1 MRNVAIGACLG
12 CVLALSG
19 CSSHSSRQLQALSA
33 VGAIQQDA
41 PVKATVTMQIA
52 ASPAKVWDLLID
64 APAWPSWCP
73 QIESVKAPGALAM
86 GTRFVWKSSG
96 TTIHSEVHLEEPD
109 RRLSWTGTAS
119 PARAIH
125 VWELKATPDG
135 GTLVTVKESM
145 TGPLMKWLYS
155 SEKLA
160 ASETDWLTALK
171 QAAEKKP

>member
-1 MRNVAIGACLG
+1 MRIASIGACLG

-19 CSSHSSRQLQALSA
+19 CSHSSRQLQALSA

-52 ASPAKVWDLLID
+52 APPAKVWELLID
-64 APAWPSWCP
+64 APAWPNWCP
-73 QIESVKAPGALAM
+73 QIESVHAPGELEM
-86 GTRFVWKSSG
+86 GTQFIWKSGG
-96 TTIHSEVHLEEPD
+96 TAIRSEVHLLEPD
-109 RRLSWTGTAS
+109 RRLSWTGMAS

-145 TGPLMKWLYS
+145 NGPLMTWLYS
-155 SEKLA
+155 SDKLA
-160 ASETDWLTALK
+160 ASETLWLTALK
-171 QAAEKKP
+171 QAAEKNP

>member
-1 MRNVAIGACLG
+1 MRIAAIGVCFG

-19 CSSHSSRQLQALSA
+19 CSHSSRQLQALSA

-41 PVKATVTMQIA
+41 SVKASVTMQIA
-52 ASPAKVWDLLID
+52 APPAKVWELLID
-64 APAWPSWCP
+64 APSWPSWCP
-73 QIESVKAPGALAM
+73 QIESVKAPGPLAI
-86 GTRFVWKSSG
+86 GTRFIWKSG
-96 TTIHSEVHLEEPD
+96 GMTIHSEVHLLEPD

-145 TGPLMKWLYS
+145 TGPLMTWLYS
-155 SEKLA
+155 SDKLA
-160 ASETDWLTALK
+160 ASETNWLTALK